1 MKRKIVRSI
10 MKGCLFAGVLFFG
23 GGTLLLYLT
32 WPELSLEAVRHCSV
46 SPGVYDHRGE
56 PLRIWP
62 SPEGDWSL
70 PVSLDQMGEWLPKIA
85 VAVED
90 GRFYSHGGVDL
101 LALLRATVQNLF
113 AGEVVSGGSTITAQL
128 VRLTLPRSR
137 TLQAKLDEFR
147 QAWEMERHLSKEEI
161 LELYLNKAYFG
172 GMLRGVEAASLGW
185 YGKSS
190 KTLSP
195 GEAAFLVGLLK
206 GPTAYR
212 PDRNPSGAKARRDAI
227 LTMLFSKGMLDETA
241 YGMALEEPLPE
252 RMLPFPALAP
262 LASERLRRENPEKS
276 RIYAALDRTIQE
288 ELQRIGS
295 KHAAQFGSPI
305 TLAAL
310 VVENASGSLRGAL
323 GNARWGENTPGSW
336 IDCTRVL
343 RSPGSA
349 LKPFVYAAAFDR
361 GYLTPDSLLA
371 DTPYGFGGRHPRNFD
386 RIFRGPV
393 SAGEALSLSL
403 NVPAVRVLRMIRG
416 NVFLSLL
423 RRLGFSGF
431 TKESTHYGD
440 ALVLGGCEVT
450 LEELVRAYGVFA
462 SGGRLPFLTW
472 LSEESKS
479 SSKASLPGERI
490 YSSGAAFLANLC
502 LSRPERLPV
511 TTQMLLAKRQIQ
523 ICLKTGTSYGMRD
536 AWTVAYT
543 PEYTLGV
550 WVGDPAGSP
559 LEGVAGIRAA
569 APAAVE
575 MLLSLTEEASWFL
588 PPEDISRREICVL
601 SGQPPG
607 EACAATSMG
616 WYIPG
621 VSSGKSCTL
630 HRREGGEV
638 VLRWP
643 RELRGYERGGILR
656 EALGN
661 LTIISPREN
670 LRIFTLPER
679 NEKIPLRTEGGVP
692 PYYWY
697 VNGIYQGKQEEG
709 EEPCFWP
716 LKEGTHRLSVTDGE
730 GQTHT
735 IGFTVE

>member
-1 MKRKIVRSI
+1 
-10 MKGCLFAGVLFFG
+10 MKGCLFTGVLFFG
-23 GGTLLLYLT
+23 GGTLLLYIT

-46 SPGVYDHRGE
+46 SPGVYDYQGE

-62 SPEGDWSL
+62 SSEGDWSL

-90 GRFYSHGGVDL
+90 GRFYSHGGVDF

-113 AGEVVSGGSTITAQL
+113 AGEVVSGGSTITSQL

-137 TLQAKLDEFR
+137 TLQVKLDEFR

-195 GEAAFLVGLLK
+195 GEAALLVGLLK

-212 PDRNPSGAKARRDAI
+212 PDRNPPGAKARRDAI
-227 LTMLFSKGMLDETA
+227 LAMLFRKGMLDETA

-252 RMLPFPALAP
+252 KMLPFPALAP
-262 LASERLRRENPEKS
+262 LASERLRRENPVKS

-288 ELQRIGS
+288 ELQRIGG

-305 TLAAL
+305 TLAVL
-310 VVENASGSLRGAL
+310 VVENASGSVRGAL
-323 GNARWGENTPGSW
+323 GNARWGENSPGSW

-361 GYLTPDSLLA
+361 GYLTPDSLMA

-431 TKESTHYGD
+431 TKDSTHYGD

-462 SGGRLPFLTW
+462 SGGRLPFLAW
-472 LSEESKS
+472 LSGESTPS
-479 SSKASLPGERI
+479 SDAPPPGERI
-490 YSSGAAFLANLC
+490 YSSGAAFLTNLC

-569 APAAVE
+569 APVAVE
-575 MLLSLTEEASWFL
+575 MLLSLTEEASWFF

-607 EACAATSMG
+607 DACAATSMG

-643 RELRGYERGGILR
+643 RELRGYERGGTLR
-656 EALGN
+656 EALGK

-670 LRIFTLPER
+670 LRIFTLPDR
-679 NEKIPLRTEGGVP
+679 QEKIPLRTEGGVP

-709 EEPCFWP
+709 EESCFWT
-716 LKEGTHRLSVTDGE
+716 LEEGTHRLSVTDGE

>member
-1 MKRKIVRSI
+1 M

-23 GGTLLLYLT
+23 GGTLLLCAT
-32 WPELSLEAVRHCSV
+32 WPELSLDAVRRCSV
-46 SPGVYDHRGE
+46 SPGVYDRRME
-56 PLRIWP
+56 PLRIWV

-70 PVSLDQMGEWLPKIA
+70 PLSLDQMGEWLPKIA

-90 GRFYSHGGVDL
+90 GRFYSHRGVDL
-101 LALLRATVQNLF
+101 LALFRAATQNLRA
-113 AGEVVSGGSTITAQL
+113 GGVVSGGSTITSQL
-128 VRLTLPRSR
+128 VRLTFPRPR
-137 TLQAKLDEFR
+137 TFLTKLDEFR
-147 QAWEMERHLSKEEI
+147 QGLEVERHLSKEEI
-161 LELYLNKAYFG
+161 LELYLNKASFG

-190 KTLSP
+190 KALSP
-195 GEAAFLVGLLK
+195 GEAALLVGLLK

-212 PDRNPSGAKARRDAI
+212 PDRNPQGAKARRDAI
-227 LTMLFSKGMLDETA
+227 LTMLFSKGILDETA
-241 YGMALEEPLPE
+241 YSMALEEPLPE
-252 RMLPFPALAP
+252 KMRPFPALAP
-262 LASERLRRENPEKS
+262 LASERLRRENSEKS
-276 RIYAALDRTIQE
+276 RIYAALDRKIQE
-288 ELQRIGS
+288 ELQRIGL
-295 KHAAQFGSPI
+295 KHAAHFGSPV

-310 VVENASGSLRGAL
+310 VVENASGSVLGAL

-403 NVPAVRVLRMIRG
+403 NVPAVRVLRMIGG

-431 TKESTHYGD
+431 TRDSSHYGD

-462 SGGRLPFLTW
+462 SGGRLPLLSW
-472 LSEESKS
+472 LWEHPSPGS
-479 SSKASLPGERI
+479 SLPGERI
-490 YSSGAAFLANLC
+490 YSSGAAFLTSLC
-502 LSRPERLPV
+502 LSRPERLPL

-536 AWTVAYT
+536 AWAVAYT

-550 WVGDPAGSP
+550 WVGDPGGSP

-569 APAAVE
+569 APAAIE
-575 MLLSLTEEASWFL
+575 MLLSLTEDASWFL
-588 PPEDISRREICVL
+588 PPEDVSRREICVL

-630 HRREGGEV
+630 HRREGGKV

-643 RELRGYERGGILR
+643 RELRGYERGGTLR
-656 EALGN
+656 EASGKLV
-661 LTIISPREN
+661 IISPREN
-670 LRIFTLPER
+670 LRIFTLAER
-679 NEKIPLRTEGGVP
+679 QEKIPLRTEGGVP

-697 VNGIYQGKQEEG
+697 VNGIYQGKQDEG
-709 EEPCFWP
+709 EEPYFWP
-716 LKEGTHRLSVTDGE
+716 LEEGSHRLSVTDGE

-735 IGFTVE
+735 IRFTVEQ

>member
-1 MKRKIVRSI
+1 MKLKILRSI
-10 MKGCLFAGVLFFG
+10 MKGCLFTGVLFFG

-32 WPELSLEAVRHCSV
+32 WPELSLEAVQHCSV

-70 PVSLDQMGEWLPKIA
+70 PVSLDQMGEWLPRIA

-113 AGEVVSGGSTITAQL
+113 AGEVVSGGSTITSQL

-147 QAWEMERHLSKEEI
+147 QAWEMERHFSKEEI

-190 KTLSP
+190 KNLSP
-195 GEAAFLVGLLK
+195 GEAALLVGLLK

-212 PDRNPSGAKARRDAI
+212 PDRNPRGAKARRDAI

-276 RIYAALDRTIQE
+276 RIYATLDRAIQE
-288 ELQRIGS
+288 ELQRIGA

-361 GYLTPDSLLA
+361 GYLTPDSLMA

-431 TKESTHYGD
+431 TKDSSHYGD

-462 SGGRLPFLTW
+462 SGGRLPFLAW
-472 LSEESKS
+472 LSEESES
-479 SSKASLPGERI
+479 SSEAPLPGERI
-490 YSSGAAFLANLC
+490 YSSGAAFLINLC

-550 WVGDPAGSP
+550 WVGDPGGSP

-569 APAAVE
+569 APVAVE

-630 HRREGGEV
+630 HRREGGEM

-643 RELRGYERGGILR
+643 RELRGYERGGTLR
-656 EALGN
+656 EASGK

-709 EEPCFWP
+709 EEPCFWS

-735 IGFTVE
+735 IRFTVE